1 MTLSRLDL
9 DGTGSPAG
17 LVTRILKLEPSLPIP
32 VPLED
37 LCSAL
42 DISAIQTLTT
52 EGFEAALI
60 TDSVKSQGVILVA
73 EGRSRQRRRFSI
85 AHELGHFLIPTHR
98 AGPVGFQCAP
108 RDLVQGRPA
117 SDDARVRMEFEA
129 NQFAGLLLVP
139 PPKLRVELGKA
150 DAPDLE
156 QMVRLA
162 QQFDVSKEVMARAYV
177 EHSHATV
184 AVIIA
189 RHGTVVRS
197 IRRQKD
203 TPWLAVQLGK
213 KLPSGSMAARNWPL
227 PGAISEADVCDP
239 LVWLE
244 PKDAARV
251 EQMTEQVLG
260 QQNGYALIMLH
271 MVMADEDYDG
281 RLSREGRWALRW

>member
-17 LVTRILKLEPSLPIP
+17 LVTRILKLEPSLQIP

-37 LCSAL
+37 LCAAL
-42 DISAIQTLTT
+42 DITAIQTLTT

-60 TDSVKSQGVILVA
+60 TDAVKSQGIILVA
-73 EGRSRQRRRFSI
+73 EGRRRQRRRFSI

-108 RDLVQGRPA
+108 RDLAQGRPA

-139 PPKLRVELGKA
+139 PPKLRAELGKA

-156 QMVRLA
+156 QMVLLA
-162 QQFDVSKEVMARAYV
+162 RKFDVSKEVMARAYV
-177 EHSHATV
+177 EHSHATI
-184 AVIIA
+184 AVVIA

-197 IRRQKD
+197 LRRQKD

-213 KLPSGSMAARNWPL
+213 KLPSGSVAARNWPRSL
-227 PGAISEADVCDP
+227 ARSPISTSVTHWCGSSQRTP
-239 LVWLE
+239 L
-244 PKDAARV
+244 ASS
-251 EQMTEQVLG
+251 
-260 QQNGYALIMLH
+260 I
-271 MVMADEDYDG
+271 
-281 RLSREGRWALRW
+281 